1 MGGNVFQGTSDFDQK
16 NIAGMMA
23 KINPILKQLG
33 IKGHVIGSGATPTPG
48 KMSGD
53 LDVMV
58 DQDALAQK
66 FNIDAP
72 KDIKIALEKLFQQA
86 GFETAKSGVN
96 VHIKVPMDSTAHQV
110 DLMVVPHAEMVSKFH
125 IHDLPKGS
133 PYKGK
138 NKQLALWWLSKQA
151 GYNWSAFK
159 GLVDAQT
166 KEVISRDMDEIAKL
180 IVSPNA
186 NAKDLGSVESIMSAL
201 PREKANAMLADL
213 KQNKDWTELPVENTE
228 LERIKQLSGL
238 NLNSVRMI

>member
-16 NIAGMMA
+16 DIPAMMA
-23 KINPILKQLG
+23 QINPILAKLG
-33 IKGHVIGSGATPTPG
+33 IKGHVIGSGATPTAG

-58 DQDALAQK
+58 DQDVLAQK
-66 FNIDAP
+66 FKIDTP
-72 KDIKIALEKLFQQA
+72 KDIKIALEKLYQQA

-96 VHIKVPMDSTAHQV
+96 VHVKVPLDDTSHQV
-110 DLMVVPHAEMVSKFH
+110 DLMVVPHAEMVAKFH

-138 NKQLALWWLSKQA
+138 NKQLAMWWLSKQA

-166 KEVISRDMDEIAKL
+166 KEVVSRDLDEIAKM
-180 IVSPNA
+180 IIGPNA
-186 NAKDLGSVESIMSAL
+186 SAKDLGSVESIMAAL
-201 PREKANAMLADL
+201 PQEKANAMLADL
-213 KQNKDWTELPVENTE
+213 KQNKDWAELPTE
-228 LERIKQLSGL
+228 SAELARIKQLSGL
-238 NLNSVRMI
+238 TSF

>member
-16 NIAGMMA
+16 DIPEMMA
-23 KINPILKQLG
+23 QINPILAKLG

-58 DQDALAQK
+58 DQDAMAQK
-66 FNIDAP
+66 FGLEGAKP
-72 KDIKIALEKLFQQA
+72 VQIKSALEKLYQDA

-96 VHIKVPMDSTAHQV
+96 VHVKVNLDDTAHQV

-125 IHDLPKGS
+125 VHDLPKGS

-138 NKQLALWWLSKQA
+138 NKQLAVWWLSKQA

-166 KEVISRDMDEIAKL
+166 KEVVTRDLDEIAKL
-180 IVSPNA
+180 IIGPNA
-186 NAKDLGSVESIMSAL
+186 GAKDLGSVESIMSAL
-201 PREKANAMLADL
+201 PKETANAMLADL
-213 KQNKDWTELPVENTE
+213 KQNKDWSELPTENTE
-228 LERIKQLSGL
+228 LQRIKQLSGL
-238 NLNSVRMI
+238 

>member
-16 NIAGMMA
+16 DIPNMMA
-23 KINPILKQLG
+23 QINPILAKLG
-33 IKGHVIGSGATPTPG
+33 IKGHVIGSGATPTAG

-66 FNIDAP
+66 FQINTP
-72 KDIKIALEKLFQQA
+72 KDIKVALEKLYQQA

-96 VHIKVPMDSTAHQV
+96 VHVKVPMNGTAHQV
-110 DLMVVPHAEMVSKFH
+110 DLMVVPQAEMVSKFH

-138 NKQLALWWLSKQA
+138 NKQLAIWWLSKQA

-166 KEVISRDMDEIAKL
+166 KEVVSRDMDQIAKM
-180 IVSPNA
+180 IIGPNA
-186 NAKDLGSVESIMSAL
+186 SAKDLGSVESIMAAL
-201 PREKANAMLADL
+201 PGAKANAMLADL
-213 KQNKDWTELPVENTE
+213 KQNPDWSELPKESAE

-238 NLNSVRMI
+238 TLNSVRMI

>member
-16 NIAGMMA
+16 DIPSMMA
-23 KINPILKQLG
+23 QINPVLAKLG

-58 DQDALAQK
+58 DQDILAQK
-66 FNIDAP
+66 FNKSKP
-72 KDIKIALEKLFQQA
+72 LDIKTDLEQLYQKS

-96 VHIKVPMDSTAHQV
+96 VHVKVYLDDTAHQV
-110 DLMVVPHAEMVSKFH
+110 DLMVVPHAEMVSKYH

-138 NKQLALWWLSKQA
+138 NKQLAIWWLSKQA

-166 KEVISRDMDEIAKL
+166 KEVISRDLDEIAKM
-180 IVSPNA
+180 IIGPTA
-186 NAKDLGSVESIMSAL
+186 TAKDLGSVESIMAAL
-201 PREKANAMLADL
+201 PKEKANAMLVDL
-213 KQNKDWTELPVENTE
+213 KQNKDWSELPTE
-228 LERIKQLSGL
+228 SQELLRIKQLSG
-238 NLNSVRMI
+238 I

>member
-16 NIAGMMA
+16 DIPAMMA
-23 KINPILKQLG
+23 QINPILAKLG
-33 IKGHVIGSGATPTPG
+33 IKGHVIGSGATPTAG

-58 DQDALAQK
+58 DQDVLAQK
-66 FNIDAP
+66 FKIDTP
-72 KDIKIALEKLFQQA
+72 KDIKIALEKLYQQA

-96 VHIKVPMDSTAHQV
+96 VHVKVPLDDTAHQV
-110 DLMVVPHAEMVSKFH
+110 DLMVVPHAEMVAKFH

-138 NKQLALWWLSKQA
+138 NKQLAMWWLSKQA

-166 KEVISRDMDEIAKL
+166 KEVISRDMDEIAKM
-180 IVSPNA
+180 IIGPNA
-186 NAKDLGSVESIMSAL
+186 SSKDLGSVESIMAAL
-201 PREKANAMLADL
+201 PKDKADAMLADL
-213 KQNKDWTELPVENTE
+213 KQNKDWSKLPTESAE
-228 LERIKQLSGL
+228 LQRIKQLSGL
-238 NLNSVRMI
+238 SLNSTRMI